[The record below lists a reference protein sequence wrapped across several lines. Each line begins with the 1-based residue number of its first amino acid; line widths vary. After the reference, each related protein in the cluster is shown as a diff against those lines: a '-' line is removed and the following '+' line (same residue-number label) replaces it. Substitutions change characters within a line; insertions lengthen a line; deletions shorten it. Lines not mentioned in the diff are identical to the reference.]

1 MGLFTNRYIE
11 QLWVPQYPPI
21 VCNLYMED
29 FEVKALSTAPHSPDW
44 WFRYVD
50 DTHIK
55 IKKEFVGEFTNL
67 INSLD
72 QNIKFTSEEE
82 EDSSLAFL
90 DTLTIRYPDGQI
102 KTRVYRKDTHTDQYL
117 NFRWNHPLQHKLGV
131 IRTLH
136 HRAENVITDPEGQH
150 REKDH
155 INEALKDCDYP
166 SWAIERA
173 SKPSDQRTK
182 DDHKH
187 EGKNPSKG
195 LVTTPYVRNLTESV
209 HRVFR
214 SYGVQAHSKPSS
226 SLRQLLA
233 RLKRP
238 PPPLGIYVVPST
250 TSPAGKGRNGL

>member
-1 MGLFTNRYIE
+1 MRKCAPLMSVPSSRAFQLRKHFKLLKNDLMKMSRYASALTCRLETLSDSWNSVSSAHTSCLMGLFTNRYIE

-82 EDSSLAFL
+82 KDSSLAFL

-136 HRAENVITDPEGQH
+136 HRAENVITDPEDKH
-150 REKDH
+150 REKDY
-155 INEALKDCDYP
+155 INEALKD
-166 SWAIERA
+166 
-173 SKPSDQRTK
+173 
-182 DDHKH
+182 
-187 EGKNPSKG
+187 
-195 LVTTPYVRNLTESV
+195 
-209 HRVFR
+209 
-214 SYGVQAHSKPSS
+214 
-226 SLRQLLA
+226 
-233 RLKRP
+233 
-238 PPPLGIYVVPST
+238 
-250 TSPAGKGRNGL
+250 